1 MFFSPKYISIL
12 LIYNIKDKKIYKV
25 SFSSDIYIRYIIYLH
40 RNFLVNLQYKNALFF
55 QKIYIFPKKV
65 KMHIYSCCE
74 IFCDMIMIR
83 RDRHSLRTLH
93 RQLDSLLVYFL
104 YYLII
109 LFFFLL
115 CFFLRLISSY
125 FVLIFIFSFFVVWVV
140 VILFFSFSYASY
152 CMYDLQCSCIYWYIT
167 IKVSSKKSFQP
178 SIYVI

>member
-55 QKIYIFPKKV
+55 KKIYIYSLKKV

-109 LFFFLL
+109 LFFLVMLLFALNIVLFCSYIYILIFCSVGCCHSLFLVFLCFLL
-115 CFFLRLISSY
+115 
-125 FVLIFIFSFFVVWVV
+125 
-140 VILFFSFSYASY
+140 
-152 CMYDLQCSCIYWYIT
+152 
-167 IKVSSKKSFQP
+167 
-178 SIYVI
+178 YV